1 MWMTSSQTWTGR
13 SVSRQPSCKLPARRS
28 GVPPHVVKAR
38 DFGQRFVRMRRMKP
52 VPMAV
57 PLGVLLL
64 STTLVFAQEQQ
75 FGNLGDLQLQSG
87 EVLHNCRLGYR
98 TAGHVDADQSNIVV
112 IPTWAGGKTEQ
123 WLPNVGP
130 GKMVDTSKYYVILID
145 ALSNGVSSSPSN
157 SAGEPRMH
165 FPKITMRDM
174 VDSEYQLLTK
184 VLHINHAKAFLGISM
199 GGMQTFQWTVE
210 YPDFMEKA
218 IPIVGS
224 PRPAP
229 YDLVHWQAQIDA
241 IKDNKDWQG
250 GEYTHNPARDA
261 EYEFGSILLTTPQ
274 EFNKTHTR
282 QQVLKELAEAKT
294 SNQGSDAN
302 DKIRQVEAMMSL
314 NVAEPYGDS
323 LEKAAAAVKARLLV
337 IVGKE
342 DHTVTPSPAIE
353 FAHALG
359 AQLLVI
365 DDGCGHQYCDHAGVE
380 KAVADFLEK

>member
-1 MWMTSSQTWTGR
+1 MRLIRSFSLAALVLLVAAPAARAQGHANLFIGSNFSGDAGR
-13 SVSRQPSCKLPARRS
+13 SLSSALNDGSRFTWGGDVGGTIKGIFGAEVDLAYARHFYGS
-28 GVPPHVVKAR
+28 DASLGNNYVFTLMPTLILGVPV
-38 DFGQRFVRMRRMKP
+38 G
-52 VPMAV
+52 
-57 PLGVLLL
+57 G
-64 STTLVFAQEQQ
+64 E
-75 FGNLGDLQLQSG
+75 SG
-87 EVLHNCRLGYR
+87 PGFRPYG
-98 TAGHVDADQSNIVV
+98 TAGF
-112 IPTWAGGKTEQ
+112 G
-123 WLPNVGP
+123 
-130 GKMVDTSKYYVILID
+130 LISRD
-145 ALSNGVSSSPSN
+145 LSVNG
-157 SAGEPRMH
+157 
-165 FPKITMRDM
+165 
-174 VDSEYQLLTK
+174 
-184 VLHINHAKAFLGISM
+184 
-199 GGMQTFQWTVE
+199 
-210 YPDFMEKA
+210 
-218 IPIVGS
+218 
-224 PRPAP
+224 
-229 YDLVHWQAQIDA
+229 IDA